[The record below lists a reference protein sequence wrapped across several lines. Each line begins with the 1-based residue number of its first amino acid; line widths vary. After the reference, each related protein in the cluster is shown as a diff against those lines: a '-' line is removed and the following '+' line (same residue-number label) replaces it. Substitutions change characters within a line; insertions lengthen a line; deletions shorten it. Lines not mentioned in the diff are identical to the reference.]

1 MNTVYRVTQGRLLDF
16 NHKLKD
22 NFIVFPV
29 ATVLVCSYLKQTP
42 SISPSCLRKIFQW
55 VNVKLNAEY
64 TRNLTFLDL
73 IGINGIV
80 LTW

>member
-22 NFIVFPV
+22 NLIVFPV
-29 ATVLVCSYLKQTP
+29 ATVLVCSYLKQIP
-42 SISPSCLRKIFQW
+42 SISPSCLRKKFQW
-55 VNVKLNAEY
+55 VNVKPNAQY

-73 IGINGIV
+73 IGVNDLV

>member
-42 SISPSCLRKIFQW
+42 SSLRKKFQW
-55 VNVKLNAEY
+55 VNVKPNAQY

-73 IGINGIV
+73 IGVNGLV